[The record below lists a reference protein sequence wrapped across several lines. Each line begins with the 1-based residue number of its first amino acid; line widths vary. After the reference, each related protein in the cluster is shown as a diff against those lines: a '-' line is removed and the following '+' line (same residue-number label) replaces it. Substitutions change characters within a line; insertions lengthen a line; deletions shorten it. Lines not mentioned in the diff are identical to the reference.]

1 MLCVYK
7 YSLVLRRFLLFKIT
21 IITICSTAIKTV
33 KSSQAGGGV
42 KHCKQAYQGRNTLY
56 QDIGESIYDN
66 IIQLV
71 NAIESVP
78 DITDRVPFKKLKSKQ
93 KILCTILAIILFKHI
108 HVDV

>member
-1 MLCVYK
+1 
-7 YSLVLRRFLLFKIT
+7 
-21 IITICSTAIKTV
+21 
-33 KSSQAGGGV
+33 
-42 KHCKQAYQGRNTLY
+42 LY

-78 DITDRVPFKKLKSKQ
+78 DITDRVPFKKT
-93 KILCTILAIILFKHI
+93 KIQAEDLMYHIGNHPFKHI